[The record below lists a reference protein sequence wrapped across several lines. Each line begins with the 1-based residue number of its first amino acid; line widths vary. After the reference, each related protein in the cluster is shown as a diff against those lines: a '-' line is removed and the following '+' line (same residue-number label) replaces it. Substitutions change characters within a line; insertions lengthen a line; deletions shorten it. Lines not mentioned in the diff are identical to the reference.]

1 MFFFPF
7 VTIATQI
14 QPSSSKAIV
23 METSLNMIGLES
35 TSTNLI
41 GLQQTTTVDLIG
53 LETTSIDL
61 IGLET
66 TLIDLIGLQTTSID
80 LIGQLTPIV
89 LISSSP
95 SIASSKSTK
104 HFHLN
109 ISSSTFIKN
118 VTTKDGY
125 ITMTT
130 TGASSS
136 DILVYSL
143 VSSLTLLGVVFGALM
158 WRLKR

>member
-1 MFFFPF
+1 ME
-7 VTIATQI
+7 
-14 QPSSSKAIV
+14 
-23 METSLNMIGLES
+23 ETSLNLIGLES

-66 TLIDLIGLQTTSID
+66 TSIDLIGLETTSIDLIGLQTTSID

-89 LISSSP
+89 LISSPP

-130 TGASSS
+130 TGASSI
-136 DILVYSL
+136 DIMVYSL

>member
-1 MFFFPF
+1 ME
-7 VTIATQI
+7 
-14 QPSSSKAIV
+14 
-23 METSLNMIGLES
+23 ETSLNLIGLES

-53 LETTSIDL
+53 LETTS
-61 IGLET
+61 
-66 TLIDLIGLQTTSID
+66 IDLIGLQTTSID

-109 ISSSTFIKN
+109 
-118 VTTKDGY
+118 
-125 ITMTT
+125 
-130 TGASSS
+130 TGASSI
-136 DILVYSL
+136 DIMVYSL

>member
-1 MFFFPF
+1 ME
-7 VTIATQI
+7 
-14 QPSSSKAIV
+14 
-23 METSLNMIGLES
+23 ETSLNLIGLES

-66 TLIDLIGLQTTSID
+66 TSIDLIGLQTTSID

-109 ISSSTFIKN
+109 
-118 VTTKDGY
+118 
-125 ITMTT
+125 
-130 TGASSS
+130 TGASSI
-136 DILVYSL
+136 DIMVYSL